1 VSRKGDHSLEL
12 AVALCGVATF
22 DADPAVG
29 TLVCSARLLA
39 ILGLDDRGD
48 PVAPRDAD
56 DSGVPRTLD
65 AFFERVHAE
74 DAARARHAFA
84 QAVRS
89 DAPFDL
95 ECRLRRASGE
105 YAWIHARAGRFVD
118 DDGTERVSGVVV
130 DVTARKR
137 VDEERSAL
145 EAQLRRAQRRVERL
159 ATLAGGIAHEFNN
172 LLAPML
178 GNAQILRRAF
188 AVADPRHGL
197 TEDIVQAALKARE
210 LVRRIVVF
218 SHRHDVE
225 TPSGDSPADLPSA

>member
-1 VSRKGDHSLEL
+1 MARGGNGTDVQRARGVSRKGDHSLEL

-74 DAARARHAFA
+74 DAARARH
-84 QAVRS
+84 
-89 DAPFDL
+89 
-95 ECRLRRASGE
+95 
-105 YAWIHARAGRFVD
+105 AWIHARAGRFVD